1 MRATPRRSDGFRALR
16 HRGYRIYFA
25 GMLARGTCVWM
36 QFIAIPWLAV
46 ERGAS
51 PLQLGIVSA
60 CLFLPTLFVAPLGG
74 VLADRVNRSAVLI
87 ATQVGGAIHAV
98 ALVAVVAAGL
108 MDITLLAIFAL
119 LFGVLS
125 AAELPVRQSY
135 LTDLVPADEVSSA
148 VSLHAT
154 AWNITRFLGPGLAG
168 LLIATVGIEACF
180 GVAALA
186 CVLVAI
192 SVVVLRGFDR
202 HRRSAPQVGGS
213 VKDALLDGVRFAA
226 TQPRIRWA
234 LVLLSSAGVL
244 GIQAFQT
251 LAPLYVSQTLGLGG
265 GAFGGFMSAW
275 GAGAL
280 VGAFAVTIFGRG
292 DRRRWLVA
300 GAAALAILLAALSV
314 TRWPPAAFAIAAGL
328 GLAQISLV
336 QSAMITVQQAATDE
350 FRGRVMGLYVTVFQG
365 TNPLG
370 AVLAGVLGGTVGIA
384 GAMLVGAAGLGA
396 IALVAAISLPS
407 LRHADEERADP
418 SSIAP

>member
-1 MRATPRRSDGFRALR
+1 MNATVSRRDGFRALR

-25 GMLARGTCVWM
+25 GILARGTAVWM

-46 ERGAS
+46 ERGAT
-51 PLQLGIVSA
+51 PLELGVVSA
-60 CLFLPTLFVAPLGG
+60 CLFLPTIFVAPLGG
-74 VLADRVNRSAVLI
+74 VVADRVNRSAVLI
-87 ATQVGGAIHAV
+87 ATQVGGAVHAV
-98 ALVAVVAAGL
+98 
-108 MDITLLAIFAL
+108 LLALLVSSGAVDIPLLAVFAL

-135 LTDLVPADEVSSA
+135 LTDLVPPDEISSA

-154 AWNITRFLGPGLAG
+154 AWNITRFFGPGVAG
-168 LLIATVGIEACF
+168 LLIATVGIAACF
-180 GVAALA
+180 GVAAVA
-186 CVLVAI
+186 CVLVAV
-192 SVVVLRGFDR
+192 SVVVLRTFDR
-202 HRRSAPQVGGS
+202 HRRRLPAPDGS
-213 VKDALLDGVRFAA
+213 VLGALRDGVRFAA
-226 TQPRIRWA
+226 GKPRLRWA
-234 LVLLSSAGVL
+234 LILLSSGGIL

-251 LAPLYVSQTLGLGG
+251 LAPLYVSQTLRLGG

-280 VGAFAVTIFGRG
+280 AGAFVVTMFGHG
-292 DRRRWLVA
+292 DRRRWLLV
-300 GAAALAILLAALSV
+300 GAASLATLLAALSF

-336 QSAMITVQQAATDE
+336 QNAMITVQQSATDE

-370 AVLAGVLGGTVGIA
+370 AILAGALGGTVGIS

-396 IALVAAISLPS
+396 VALAAAAFQP
-407 LRHADEERADP
+407 AAETP
-418 SSIAP
+418 SSISP

>member
-1 MRATPRRSDGFRALR
+1 MRVTSQRNEGFRALR

-25 GMLARGTCVWM
+25 GMLARGTAVWM

-46 ERGAS
+46 ERGAG
-51 PLQLGIVSA
+51 PLQVGIVSA
-60 CLFLPTLFVAPLGG
+60 CLFLPTLFIAPLGG

-87 ATQVGGAIHAV
+87 VTQVGGAVHAL
-98 ALVAVVAAGL
+98 ALLVLVAAGAVDL
-108 MDITLLAIFAL
+108 PLLAVFAL
-119 LFGVLS
+119 LFGVIT

-135 LTDLVPADEVSSA
+135 LTDLVPREEVSSA

-180 GVAALA
+180 GVAAGA
-186 CVLVAI
+186 TVLVAT
-192 SVVVLRGFDR
+192 SVIVLRTFDR
-202 HRRSAPQVGGS
+202 HRRSTPQLEGS
-213 VKDALLDGVRFAA
+213 ILGALVDGVRYAA
-226 TQPRIRWA
+226 AEPRIRWA
-234 LVLLSSAGVL
+234 LVLLSSGGVL

-280 VGAFAVTIFGRG
+280 VGALAVTTFGRG
-292 DRRRWLVA
+292 DRRRWLLV
-300 GAAALAILLAALSV
+300 GASALSVLLAALSL
-314 TRWPPAAFAIAAGL
+314 TRWPPAAFALAGGL

-336 QSAMITVQQAATDE
+336 QSAMITVQQAVTDD
-350 FRGRVMGLYVTVFQG
+350 FRGRVMGLYATVFQG

-370 AVLAGVLGGTVGIA
+370 AVLAGALGASVGIQ
-384 GAMLVGAAGLGA
+384 GAMFVGA
-396 IALVAAISLPS
+396 IALGGVSLIAVAFMPA
-407 LRHADEERADP
+407 LRRPDEP
-418 SSIAP
+418 VSQSSTAP

>member
-1 MRATPRRSDGFRALR
+1 MTASTHREGFRALR

-25 GMLARGTCVWM
+25 GMLARGMSVWM

-46 ERGAS
+46 ERGAA
-51 PLQLGIVSA
+51 PLELGIVSA
-60 CLFLPTLFVAPLGG
+60 CLFLPTIVVAPMGG
-74 VLADRVNRSAVLI
+74 VVADRVNRSAVLL

-98 ALVAVVAAGL
+98 SLAGLVAAGV
-108 MDITLLAIFAL
+108 MDLPMLAVFAL

-135 LTDLVPADEVSSA
+135 LSDLVPPDELSSA

-154 AWNITRFLGPGLAG
+154 AWNITRFLGPGVAG

-180 GVAALA
+180 GVAAIA
-186 CVLVAI
+186 CVMVAASI
-192 SVVVLRGFDR
+192 VVLRGFDR
-202 HRRSAPQVGGS
+202 HRRVMAPVAGS
-213 VKDALLDGVRFAA
+213 VFGALRDGMRFAA
-226 TQPRIRWA
+226 GQPRIRWA
-234 LVLLSSAGVL
+234 LVLLSSGGVL

-251 LAPLYVSQTLGLGG
+251 LAPLYVLQTLGLGG

-280 VGAFAVTIFGRG
+280 VGAFGVTIFARG
-292 DRRRWLVA
+292 DRRRWLIA
-300 GAAALAILLAALSV
+300 GAASLATLLALLSF

-336 QSAMITVQQAATDE
+336 QNAMITVQQSATDE
-350 FRGRVMGLYVTVFQG
+350 FRGRVMGIYVMVFQG

-370 AVLAGVLGGTVGIA
+370 AILAGTLGGTVGIS
-384 GAMLVGAAGLGA
+384 GALLVGAVALGA
-396 IALVAAISLPS
+396 VAIASAAFQPPAPEPS
-407 LRHADEERADP
+407 LA
-418 SSIAP
+418 S